1 MFVIYFFFVKK
12 KRIIFEI
19 EVYVSVIWLIIFLI
33 FNVENNDNN
42 MNWYYFKILSRKYF
56 IWLV

>member
-33 FNVENNDNN
+33 FNVENNDND
-42 MNWYYFKILSRKYF
+42 MNWYYYKILSRKYF

>member
-19 EVYVSVIWLIIFLI
+19 EVYVSVIWFIIFLI
-33 FNVENNDNN
+33 FNVENNDND
-42 MNWYYFKILSRKYF
+42 MNWYYYKILSRKYF

>member
-1 MFVIYFFFVKK
+1 MFVIYFCFVKK

-19 EVYVSVIWLIIFLI
+19 EVIVSVIWLIIFLI
-33 FNVENNDNN
+33 FNVENNDND
-42 MNWYYFKILSRKYF
+42 MNWYCYKILSRKYF

>member
-19 EVYVSVIWLIIFLI
+19 EVIVSVIWLIIFLI
-33 FNVENNDNN
+33 FNVENNDND
-42 MNWYYFKILSRKYF
+42 MNWYYYKILSRKYF